1 MPKEKI
7 GPFDPPAVDAVGEL
21 AWLIADEFV
30 NAFDELLVEMAQP
43 DPGEPERTKT
53 AGSA

>member
-1 MPKEKI
+1 MSQEKI
-7 GPFDPPAVDAVGEL
+7 GPLDPQAVDAVGEL

-43 DPGEPERTKT
+43 DPSEPERVKT